1 MMLSM
6 RINENSS
13 MARVMLIEKQFLHSL
28 LSKNGLLDM
37 PPYTMLRMLV
47 FVKAG

>member
-1 MMLSM
+1 M

-13 MARVMLIEKQFLHSL
+13 IARVVLMENQFLHSL
-28 LSKNGLLDM
+28 LSKNGLLGM

-47 FVKAG
+47 LVKAG